1 MAKTKDIDP
10 LLFRPVG
17 IIHTPFK
24 ELQNMPI
31 QPSGAAGIRGT
42 VDLYPEFAEGLK
54 DLDGFSHLILL
65 YRFHESRG
73 YRLTVT
79 PFLDSEPRGLFA
91 TRAPKRPN
99 PIGLSIVKLIRIRE
113 CSLDVENVDILDG
126 TPLLDIKPYVPEFD
140 HQQDCRTG
148 WLEKARGRVKEKRS
162 DERFRKDP

>member
-10 LLFRPVG
+10 LLFRPIG

-42 VDLYPEFAEGLK
+42 VELFSEFAEGLK

-65 YRFHESRG
+65 YHFHESRG
-73 YRLTVT
+73 YKLIVT
-79 PFLDSEPRGLFA
+79 PFLDSNPRGLFA

-99 PIGLSIVKLIRIRE
+99 PIGLSTVRLIRIRE
-113 CSLDVENVDILDG
+113 CSLDIENVDILDG

-140 HQQDCRTG
+140 HQENCQIG
-148 WLEKARGRVKEKRS
+148 WLEQARGKVRNKRS
-162 DERFRKDP
+162 DKRFGKD